1 MLNMMICKQ
10 HEQEHK
16 RFRFCKER
24 FIVMSVS
31 EKQIMCR
38 FPDRESGFFNS
49 APWCN
54 GNTSDSD
61 SGITGSNPVGT
72 APGCSYNGYYSR
84 LLICQIRVRI
94 PGGPYGSID

>member
-1 MLNMMICKQ
+1 MRNSIRIPICRVK
-10 HEQEHK
+10 
-16 RFRFCKER
+16 
-24 FIVMSVS
+24 SVAAFLIG
-31 EKQIMCR
+31 KAV
-38 FPDRESGFFNS
+38 FLYS